1 MASLSDPESERV
13 DIWEKSKS
21 ITTIISAVVIP
32 VALLIIGNMFSR
44 AVAER
49 EIQGKFVELAVKILQ
64 EHPSEDT
71 RNIRSWATQVINA
84 YSGVPL
90 SQQTKNDLIENT
102 PLLPPALRYEGRAD
116 LGNTQP
122 GDGARFIGRGYVQI
136 TGRANYKRYGTVIGV
151 DLIEDPQ
158 KAEDPLI
165 AARIL
170 AQYFLDHRERFLAA
184 LQAKDYGVLRRLVT
198 GGLGGSTEVQ
208 NKFATYQKVLAAHP
222 DGAGLNEI
230 QGFITNPDWVTIHV
244 PAILKALDAA
254 SITDVALRAYVLATA
269 DFDSRQGTIMREHST

>member
-1 MASLSDPESERV
+1 
-13 DIWEKSKS
+13 
-21 ITTIISAVVIP
+21 VVIP

-90 SQQTKNDLIENT
+90 SQQTKNDLIEDT

-136 TGRANYKRYGTVIGV
+136 TGRANYKRYGTEISV

-170 AQYFLDHRERFLAA
+170 AQYFLDRRERFQAA

-230 QGFITNPDWVTIHV
+230 KGFITNPDWVTIHV

-269 DFDSRQGTIMREHST
+269 DFDSRQGTIMRERST

>member
-1 MASLSDPESERV
+1 MGEIQIDKHHRFGM
-13 DIWEKSKS
+13 
-21 ITTIISAVVIP
+21 VIP

-90 SQQTKNDLIENT
+90 SEKTKNDLIENT
-102 PLLPPALRYEGRAD
+102 PLLPPALRYEGRMD

-122 GDGARFIGRGYVQI
+122 GDGARFIGRGYLSL
-136 TGRANYKRYGTVIGV
+136 TGRANYKLFGTKIGV
-151 DLIEDPQ
+151 DLTEDPQ
-158 KAEDPLI
+158 KAENPSI

-170 AQYFLDHRERFLAA
+170 VQYFLDRRERFMAA
-184 LQAKDYGVLRRLVT
+184 LQAKDYGSLRRLVSGALT
-198 GGLGGSTEVQ
+198 GSAEVQ
-208 NKFATYQKVLAAHP
+208 NKFVIYQKALTEHP
-222 DGAGLNEI
+222 DGARLNEI
-230 QGFITNPDWVTIHV
+230 QGFVTNPDWVTIHV

-254 SITDVALRAYVLATA
+254 SITDVAARAYVLATA
-269 DFDSRQGTIMREHST
+269 DFESKQGTTMQEK